1 MMRRERKRA
10 NNNYGE
16 DGSIKE
22 SDGKI
27 TQNMRYL
34 SGGDNTKIGEK
45 SFYMKIVWINN
56 LNE

>member
-10 NNNYGE
+10 NNDYGE
-16 DGSIKE
+16 DGSIRE
-22 SDGKI
+22 SDGVM
-27 TQNMRYL
+27 QNMRYH
-34 SGGDNTKIGEK
+34 SGSDNNTTNGEK